1 MGLYGGSTPPK
12 DESLIP
18 LGHWDTGD
26 KRANTRYPNYSPK
39 TRFQAK
45 FNFSPRPPRTP
56 LQSVVHHNVGML
68 IPFMTSKRPKKAY
81 NSHFGGSPLQFSC
94 ICYYFSVIFN
104 KKQDPNP
111 KKQKKHFFLIFWTIF
126 PIQEEPFKVIFA
138 VIAGNLRVFT
148 TIYGWNTAVNW
159 RTPLPSVVH
168 HNVGIL
174 IPFMASKRPKKAY
187 DSHFRGSPLQF
198 SCICYYFSVI
208 FNKKQDPNPK
218 KQKKHFFLIFWTI
231 FPIQEEPFKVIFA
244 VIAGNLRV
252 FTTIYGW
259 NTAVNW
265 RCPNSRQDPTQKIK
279 EHFLIIIFW

>member
-12 DESLIP
+12 FEFLIP

-111 KKQKKHFFLIFWTIF
+111 KKQKKTFFLIFWTIF
-126 PIQEEPFKVIFA
+126 PIQKELFTVILRSLQATFGHLLLFMSETQLQTGGALTPDRTQPKKSKSTFWLLFSDNTSHPTEPCQTCVI
-138 VIAGNLRVFT
+138 
-148 TIYGWNTAVNW
+148 
-159 RTPLPSVVH
+159 
-168 HNVGIL
+168 IL
-174 IPFMASKRPKKAY
+174 I
-187 DSHFRGSPLQF
+187 
-198 SCICYYFSVI
+198 
-208 FNKKQDPNPK
+208 
-218 KQKKHFFLIFWTI
+218 
-231 FPIQEEPFKVIFA
+231 FKS
-244 VIAGNLRV
+244 L
-252 FTTIYGW
+252 
-259 NTAVNW
+259 
-265 RCPNSRQDPTQKIK
+265 
-279 EHFLIIIFW
+279 